1 MKITFAKATLLS
13 AVVALLSC
21 NTLPYILTP
30 EETERAAA
38 LEQKLDELKTRQ
50 PEEPQG
56 YEKGTY
62 EYFVTHHGYPVCML
76 MYRNDELMAQATNDN
91 SELYICLS
99 QQRGR
104 LYVNGT
110 IAADWPV
117 STGTA
122 SRATSP
128 GTYRILEKKKKHA
141 SSRYGSIRSSS
152 GRVVV
157 GNADARRHS
166 VPRGGRWVG
175 SPMPN
180 WMRLTNY
187 GMGMHTGHVIEGQRL
202 SHGCIR
208 MPDNVA
214 SPIFDIVKVGYK
226 VVVCEGLEA
235 CYPCKDA
242 LEAGGAYNVWAREKN
257 KLDKEL
263 KSIHNAAK
271 ERAGIEIP
279 TEIKV
284 Y

>member
-1 MKITFAKATLLS
+1 MKLAFVKATLLS
-13 AVVALLSC
+13 AVVAMLSC
-21 NTLPYILTP
+21 NTLPYDLTP
-30 EETERAAA
+30 EEEEEIAT
-38 LEQKLDELKTRQ
+38 LEKKLDELKARQ

-56 YEKGTY
+56 YEPGTY
-62 EYFVTHHGYPVCML
+62 EYFVTHHGYPICML
-76 MYRNDELMAQATNDN
+76 MYRKDDLMAQATNEN

-141 SSRYGSIRSSS
+141 SSRYGVITNSS
-152 GRVVV
+152 GKVVV

-166 VPRGGRWVG
+166 IPRGGRWVG

-180 WMRLTNY
+180 WMRLTDY

-226 VVVCEGLEA
+226 VVVSEGLEE
-235 CYPCKDA
+235 CYPCRSA
-242 LEAGGAYNVWAREKN
+242 LEEGGPYNVWAREKG

-271 ERAGIEIP
+271 ERAGIEIDS
-279 TEIKV
+279 EIKV